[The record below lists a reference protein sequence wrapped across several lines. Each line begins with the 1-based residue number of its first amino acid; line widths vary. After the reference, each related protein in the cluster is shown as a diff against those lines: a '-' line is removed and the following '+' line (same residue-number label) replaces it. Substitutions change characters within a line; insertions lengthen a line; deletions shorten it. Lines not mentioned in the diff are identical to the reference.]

1 MFATASAAR
10 TPFLSFEPRRELEPE
25 NRSHLKFRKFLST
38 AATLRFVCLDTPLPL
53 ATCACARVRCRYEAE
68 GVSFTLNF
76 AVYLAR
82 TTIYFPS
89 T

>member
-25 NRSHLKFRKFLST
+25 NRSHLKFRKFLRT
-38 AATLRFVCLDTPLPL
+38 APPRSGLYAWIPPSP
-53 ATCACARVRCRYEAE
+53 RVHVHVLRCRYEAE

>member
-25 NRSHLKFRKFLST
+25 NRSHLKFRKFLRT
-38 AATLRFVCLDTPLPL
+38 AATLRFVPPGYPPRHVCT
-53 ATCACARVRCRYEAE
+53 CARVRCRYEAE